1 MRTTLTLDADVSML
15 LKKDVARD
23 GVSLKEAVN
32 RALRRGLLATQSEKP
47 KRVFKQKT
55 WDFGPM
61 PPWKELKEQ
70 LYQEDIAR
78 FYEASGRQPPDLRD
92 E

>member
-1 MRTTLTLDADVSML
+1 MRTTLTLDPDVSMM
-15 LKKDVARD
+15 LKKAIARD
-23 GVSLKEAVN
+23 EVSFKEAVN
-32 RALRRGLLATQSEKP
+32 NALRRGLMAVAPQKP
-47 KRVFKQKT
+47 KRVFKQRT

-61 PPWKELKEQ
+61 PPWPEIKEM

-78 FYEASGRQPPDLRD
+78 FYEASRRQPPDLRD